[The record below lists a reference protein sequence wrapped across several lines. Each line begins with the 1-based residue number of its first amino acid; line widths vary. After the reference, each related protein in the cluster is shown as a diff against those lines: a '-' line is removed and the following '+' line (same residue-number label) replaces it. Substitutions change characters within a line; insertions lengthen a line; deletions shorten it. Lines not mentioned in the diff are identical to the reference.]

1 MTSRLRRNFS
11 RCKAKALSTIE
22 LQLNMRHDL
31 TLRQTDTWVH
41 DSAAPSLGK
50 KNIQPSYQNI
60 AKTAQGCIQI
70 PQNAEELQISA
81 KNFKRRAE

>member
-1 MTSRLRRNFS
+1 MTSRVSRNFS

-22 LQLNMRHDL
+22 LQLKMRHDL
-31 TLRQTDTWVH
+31 TLRQTDTGVH
-41 DSAAPSLGK
+41 DSAALSLG
-50 KNIQPSYQNI
+50 KNIQPSCQNI

-70 PQNAEELQISA
+70 PQNAEELQILA